1 MRVGVR
7 RRRGCVR
14 AGQPRSGH
22 KNPVGKSHIIGPR
35 RAGVRGAGG
44 RRSAQAKPSQHH
56 SVRGAEPRPPRVP
69 APTLPRAAGCREGV
83 DAVSPP
89 VLAVVLHTVGLQRA
103 RPNHSK

>member
-22 KNPVGKSHIIGPR
+22 KTPVGESHIIGPR

-56 SVRGAEPRPPRVP
+56 SVRGAEPRPPRSIFLSLGVTVRGFGGP
-69 APTLPRAAGCREGV
+69 FPGRPSMAPHAT
-83 DAVSPP
+83 
-89 VLAVVLHTVGLQRA
+89 VLVALRRQ
-103 RPNHSK
+103 SSF